1 MTIVPGEV
9 LGVALALAAGYVLGR
24 LPRRREREPA
34 RPAPQPETSGTD
46 PRFEQLLRSLRVG
59 VVLLDGNGRIAMINP
74 AAADIFALEARNVVG
89 RSLIEA
95 VPSFE
100 LDRRAREALEGHPS
114 RAQIS
119 INLAGKPRVLTLAA
133 IPIEGGGAFL
143 IAADETRLHELQQM
157 RSDFV
162 ANVSHELR
170 TPLSSV
176 NLMIETILSTDHDEE
191 ALRLFLPR
199 VKQEVD
205 RMVQLV
211 ADLLDLAQVETGRLR
226 LRSEDLDLSTVAAG
240 ILKTFE
246 PRAAQAGVELR
257 FSGAYAP
264 LRGDAERLAQ
274 VVVNLVDN
282 ALRNTPS
289 GGSIDVEVRREGDRA
304 TLRVRDTGV
313 GIPYSDLPHVFE
325 RFYVVDR
332 SRARGSGGTGLGL
345 SIVKHIVEAHGGQ
358 AGAHSEL
365 GYGATFTCEFPAT
378 EALPRPREKP

>member
-9 LGVALALAAGYVLGR
+9 LAVALAVAAGYGLGR

-34 RPAPQPETSGTD
+34 RPAPQPESGGSD

-119 INLAGKPRVLTLAA
+119 INLAGKPRILTLAA
-133 IPIEGGGAFL
+133 IPIERGGAFL

-257 FSGAYAP
+257 FSGAHAP

-289 GGSIDVEVRREGDRA
+289 GGSIDVEVSREGDRA

-365 GYGATFTCEFPAT
+365 GYGATFTCEFPLGLSGAGG
-378 EALPRPREKP
+378 RE

>member
-1 MTIVPGEV
+1 MSIV
-9 LGVALALAAGYVLGR
+9 LGLAIGFTLAR
-24 LPRRREREPA
+24 LPRRGRRESEIA
-34 RPAPQPETSGTD
+34 AAQPRGNEAD

-59 VVLLDGNGRIAMINP
+59 VVLLDANGRIATINP
-74 AAADIFALEARNVVG
+74 AAAAIFSLEARNVVG

-95 VPSFE
+95 VPSIE
-100 LDRRAREALEGHPS
+100 LDRRAQAALEGHSS
-114 RAQIS
+114 RAQLS
-119 INLAGKPRVLTLAA
+119 IVLAGKPRVLTVASL
-133 IPIEGGGAFL
+133 PIESGGAFL
-143 IAADETRLHELQQM
+143 IAADETRLHELQRM

-170 TPLSSV
+170 TPLSSI

-191 ALRLFLPR
+191 ALRIFLPR

-211 ADLLDLAQVETGRLR
+211 ADLLDLAQVESGRLR
-226 LRSEDLDLSTVAAG
+226 LRSEEVDLAAVAAH
-240 ILKTFE
+240 ILDTFE
-246 PRAAQAGVELR
+246 PRAAQAGVALR
-257 FSGAYAP
+257 FSGEPAP
-264 LRGDAERLAQ
+264 LRGDPERLAQ

-289 GGSIDVEVRREGDRA
+289 GGSIDLEVRHEGDTA

-332 SRARGSGGTGLGL
+332 SRARGSSGTGLGL
-345 SIVKHIVEAHGGQ
+345 SIVKHIVEAHAGQ
-358 AGAHSEL
+358 ASAQSEL
-365 GYGATFTCEFPAT
+365 GHGATFTCEFPIAAAT
-378 EALPRPREKP
+378 G